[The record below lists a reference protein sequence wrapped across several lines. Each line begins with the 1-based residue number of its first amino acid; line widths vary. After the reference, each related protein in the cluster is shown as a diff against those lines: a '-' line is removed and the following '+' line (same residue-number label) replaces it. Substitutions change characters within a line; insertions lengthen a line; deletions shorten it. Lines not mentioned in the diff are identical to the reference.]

1 MDLATITTIELA
13 LNPKDL
19 DKVPAKAAIYA
30 IFEKPFNQ
38 SDQLKC
44 RFVGTASNLKEV
56 IDSHFSMRETNVSL
70 RYFMISRK
78 EKYLTYILTS
88 DMDDSDVEME
98 TRHWINTFKPDCNS

>member
-1 MDLATITTIELA
+1 MELVTITPIELA
-13 LNPKDL
+13 LNQKDL
-19 DKVPAKAAIYA
+19 DKVPVKAAIYA

-38 SDQLKC
+38 PDQQKC

-56 IDSHFSMRETNVSL
+56 IDTHFSMQEINVSL